1 MKREPIKSR
10 FQGCL
15 NCSTVKP
22 EILDL
27 DEDLSIFGILEFKCC
42 GEKPKYYHDGE
53 IAVGFGRKREYKPL
67 TARKLMKLNERQ
79 IKRALWVEINLI
91 TSTGCFNYEYNKKD
105 GNWYLVGIGHGF

>member
-27 DEDLSIFGILEFKCC
+27 DDDLSIFGILEFKCC
-42 GEKPKYYHDGE
+42 GEKPKYYHDG
-53 IAVGFGRKREYKPL
+53 
-67 TARKLMKLNERQ
+67 
-79 IKRALWVEINLI
+79 
-91 TSTGCFNYEYNKKD
+91 
-105 GNWYLVGIGHGF
+105 